1 MSTNIN
7 STIVNNNNII
17 GAKKLSDKNTGK
29 YSEYIIEAPQSLYK
43 YSINKVANEK
53 DSYNENIRRT
63 AIENLYPQKSAA
75 KKTIAALIA
84 AGCALILYALHK
96 K

>member
-29 YSEYIIEAPQSLYK
+29 YSDYIIEAPQSLYK
-43 YSINKVANEK
+43 YSINTAAKEK
-53 DSYNENIRRT
+53 DTYNETMRRT
-63 AIENLYPQKSAA
+63 AIANLYPQKSAA
-75 KKTIAALIA
+75 KRTITALIA
-84 AGCALILYALHK
+84 ASCALFLYALHK